1 MTIFLGA
8 TVFAHFFLWPR
19 ILLVHEVLVFPVT
32 YLVASRDVY
41 YLETTIDSISLLM
54 FLPKW
59 KGEAS
64 DDVLFEY
71 LCVLF
76 SQIKLNDSQVTQGT
90 GYKNLFTSVDI
101 LDWVCTS
108 FFLIFLQVTF
118 VRLQSKWLQ

>member
-1 MTIFLGA
+1 M
-8 TVFAHFFLWPR
+8 
-19 ILLVHEVLVFPVT
+19 VHQVLVFPVT
-32 YLVASRDVY
+32 YLVASRDAY
-41 YLETTIDSISLLM
+41 CLEITIDSISLLM

-59 KGEAS
+59 KGESS

-76 SQIKLNDSQVTQGT
+76 SQMKLNDSQVTQGT

-118 VRLQSKWLQ
+118 VRRQSKWLQ

>member
-1 MTIFLGA
+1 M
-8 TVFAHFFLWPR
+8 
-19 ILLVHEVLVFPVT
+19 VHQVLVFPVT
-32 YLVASRDVY
+32 YLVASRDAY
-41 YLETTIDSISLLM
+41 CLEITIDSISLLM

-76 SQIKLNDSQVTQGT
+76 SQMKLNDSQVTQGT

-101 LDWVCTS
+101 LDWVCAS